1 MEIAQARQLAT
12 TIPEHQR
19 AALAAAQERYMYFTG
34 VYTDAP
40 AVDHIAHDRAAFAH
54 LLVFA
59 ADGRPS
65 LSDARCAEFM
75 AAITGLPHEWCLA
88 WDEVEFVNEHGE
100 GFFEKQRRLQ
110 ASNLLEAQHREQTA

>member
-1 MEIAQARQLAT
+1 MAIAQARQLAA

-19 AALAAAQERYMYFTG
+19 AALAAAHERYMYFTG

-88 WDEVEFVNEHGE
+88 WDDVEFVNEHGE